1 MSEIYEKSWK
11 AMTIDILK
19 TVVLPL
25 ALVVFTEPLYRQPL
39 YDESLK
45 LAPEMQ

>member
-1 MSEIYEKSWK
+1 MQNDKWKS
-11 AMTIDILK
+11 TIFDLLK

-25 ALVVFTEPLYRQPL
+25 AVVFLTEPLYRQPL

-45 LAPEMQ
+45 LAPEM